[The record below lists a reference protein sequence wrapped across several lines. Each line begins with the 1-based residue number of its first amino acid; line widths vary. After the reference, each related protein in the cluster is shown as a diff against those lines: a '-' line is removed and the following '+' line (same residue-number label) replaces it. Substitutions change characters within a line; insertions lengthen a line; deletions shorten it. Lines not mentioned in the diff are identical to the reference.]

1 MGLDFFDATI
11 NRVAAW
17 VIGTRNT
24 QKALMKAM
32 LEPTNVLKEAELIG
46 DFTTRLALTEELKDF
61 HLPISELLLSRKS
74 RTYRLR
80 LVNGCSRIRKVIL
93 PTRQLPTGKDS
104 CRFS

>member
-1 MGLDFFDATI
+1 M
-11 NRVAAW
+11 
-17 VIGTRNT
+17 IGTRNT

-61 HLPISELLLSRKS
+61 PFVDIWNYYCQENHVPIGLDWLTDVQE
-74 RTYRLR
+74 YE
-80 LVNGCSRIRKVIL
+80 KVIL

>member
-1 MGLDFFDATI
+1 M
-11 NRVAAW
+11 
-17 VIGTRNT
+17 
-24 QKALMKAM
+24 
-32 LEPTNVLKEAELIG
+32 G

-61 HLPISELLLSRKS
+61 PFADIWNYYCQRKS

-104 CRFS
+104 CRFHKINKREELLK